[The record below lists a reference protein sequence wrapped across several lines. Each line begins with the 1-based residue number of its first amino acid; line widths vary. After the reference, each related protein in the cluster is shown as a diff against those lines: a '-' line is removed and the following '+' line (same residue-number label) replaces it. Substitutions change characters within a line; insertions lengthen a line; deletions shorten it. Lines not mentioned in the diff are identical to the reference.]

1 MAFGAYMEAKLVMLE
16 VATQNEASFTLFY
29 KLQTG
34 PEPVA
39 GDIEQF
45 ANDFMTAY
53 TSAMTDASTTAH
65 HFNRVELIWR
75 DGSSVYVDGISTV
88 ASVQCSASG
97 DVLPEQNCVVVQ
109 RRTGQPGRN
118 KRGRVFIPFVPE
130 SYANGSS
137 LSVTGHGAYQAIA
150 GMIASNVTAGP
161 DDSVFIPVTKNYK
174 TATLENVV
182 QGRFLTEI
190 GTRDDRKFIKRGRPV
205 VGA

>member
-1 MAFGAYMEAKLVMLE
+1 MAFGAYMEAKIVMLE
-16 VATQNEASFTLFY
+16 VATQNEAAFTLFY

-53 TSAMTDASTTAH
+53 TSAMTDASTASH

-75 DGSSVYVDGISTV
+75 DGSSVYVDGISTS
-88 ASVQCSASG
+88 ASVQCSATG
-97 DVLPEQNCVVVQ
+97 DVLPEQNCVVIQ

-118 KRGRVFIPFVPE
+118 KRGRVFVPFVPE
-130 SYANGSS
+130 LYSNGST
-137 LSVTGHGAYQAIA
+137 LNTTGVGAYQAIA
-150 GMIASNVTAGP
+150 GMVASNVTAGP

-190 GTRDDRKFIKRGRPV
+190 GTRDDRKFVRRGRPV